1 MAPRFR
7 YPTGAR
13 PLLIEETARRK
24 RIETRIVAMLESA
37 GFAEVTLPIID
48 YSEPYAE
55 VTGAAAAKQSYR
67 FVDREGELVA
77 VRSDFTPMI
86 ARALAP
92 AISDAVLPLQVF
104 YRGDVVRCEASRLG
118 ANREMFQIGAEIIG
132 DATTTAD
139 VNVLTV
145 AADVA
150 RAFGITPLVIYSDA
164 SIVNAL
170 VAEYGEEMRT
180 ALVTKRLP
188 ERYPPLVER
197 LIAGDATLDDLGDLP
212 AASRL
217 REIATALHDDTT
229 FVLHLDDAEE
239 SASYYT
245 GLRFR
250 LYDAA
255 TRARIAQGGR
265 YDELYARFGT
275 AAPAVGLT
283 FTIDDLD

>member
-13 PLLIEETARRK
+13 PLLVEETARRK
-24 RIETRIVAMLESA
+24 RIETRIVSMLESSS
-37 GFAEVTLPIID
+37 FAEVTLPIID

-55 VTGAAAAKQSYR
+55 VVGSAAAKQSYR

-92 AISDAVLPLQVF
+92 AITADDLPLRLF
-104 YRGDVVRCEASRLG
+104 YRGDVIRCEASRLG
-118 ANREMFQIGAEIIG
+118 ANREMFQIGAELIG
-132 DATTTAD
+132 DASAQAD
-139 VNVLTV
+139 AEVLRL
-145 AADVA
+145 AADIV
-150 RAFGITPLVIYSDA
+150 RSFDITPLVVYSDV

-170 VAEYGEEMRT
+170 VAELGEDVRN
-180 ALVTKRLP
+180 ALITKRIDGSF
-188 ERYPPLVER
+188 PPLVAR
-197 LIAGDATLDDLGDLP
+197 LIAGTATLDDLGDSP
-212 AASRL
+212 AGERL
-217 REIATALHDDTT
+217 REVAALLGDDVT
-229 FVLHLDDAEE
+229 FVLHLDDVEE
-239 SASYYT
+239 TGGYYT

-255 TRARIAQGGR
+255 TRTRIAQGGR
-265 YDELYARFGT
+265 YDDLYARFGT

>member
-1 MAPRFR
+1 MATRFR

-24 RIETRIVAMLESA
+24 RIESRIVTMLESA

-55 VTGAAAAKQSYR
+55 VVGAAATKQSYR

-92 AISDAVLPLQVF
+92 AIAQTDLPLQVF
-104 YRGDVVRCEASRLG
+104 YRGDVVRCEVSRLG
-118 ANREMFQIGAEIIG
+118 VNREMFQIGAEIIG
-132 DATTTAD
+132 DGSAAAD
-139 VNVLTV
+139 ASVLRV

-150 RAFGITPLVIYSDA
+150 RAFSITPLVIYSDA

-170 VAEYGEEMRT
+170 VAEYGEELRA
-180 ALVTKRLP
+180 ALITKRLAAQH
-188 ERYPPLVER
+188 PPLVER
-197 LIAGDATLDDLGDLP
+197 LIAGTATLDDLGDLP
-212 AASRL
+212 AAARL
-217 REIATALHDDTT
+217 RAIAAELDDDTT

-239 SASYYT
+239 SAGYYT

-265 YDELYARFGT
+265 YDDLYARFGT